1 MRMESLAFQGE
12 KDHFIY
18 DNFAYAGGEI
28 FFLTNLIMYNGRHE
42 TNVMAS
48 TFHKNSNDQ
57 IKSQSENW
65 KLNKHLYYYLQ

>member
-1 MRMESLAFQGE
+1 MCVYAHGE
-12 KDHFIY
+12 LGIPRRKKDHFVY

-57 IKSQSENW
+57 IKSQSE
-65 KLNKHLYYYLQ
+65 K